1 MLVFY
6 NTKHHQRFKCQLL
19 LLERFLDGPG
29 QLAAVRRV
37 VLYRRCAAGGR
48 GGLGGAP
55 VRRCAGAGWFGVVW
69 WAPGEARMRRGV
81 RAGASVSMWLNANKC
96 DLRFW
101 GVIGIPELRFRC
113 VFSRLFTLQLV

>member
-1 MLVFY
+1 MA
-6 NTKHHQRFKCQLL
+6 QGSQLQCAGWFCTGAVP
-19 LLERFLDGPG
+19 RVA
-29 QLAAVRRV
+29 AAVW
-37 VLYRRCAAGGR
+37 A
-48 GGLGGAP
+48 

-113 VFSRLFTLQLV
+113 VFSRLFTLQLA